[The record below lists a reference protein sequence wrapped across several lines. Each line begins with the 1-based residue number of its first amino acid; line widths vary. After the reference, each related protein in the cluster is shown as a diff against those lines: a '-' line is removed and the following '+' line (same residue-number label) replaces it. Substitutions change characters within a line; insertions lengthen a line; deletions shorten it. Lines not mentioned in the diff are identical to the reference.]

1 MNVTLKDELIARGY
15 SYHELVLDKIYK
27 RYLSTTG
34 ELIITKA
41 DYYDYPFISTAAKQ
55 ISKDKTLSYE
65 FATAHNIS
73 TPATIQTLD
82 KAIAHDFLTS
92 YKRVVVKPP
101 DMSGSKGLTVDITDT
116 GKLDDALE
124 RATFNNQPPL
134 VQEQFIG
141 EEVRMTILGGK
152 VQSIILRQ
160 TPRIIGDGVRSIA
173 QLIEKE
179 NEARQSLSFPLLTY
193 PQLDRTLIDDRLL
206 VDNSVLGKGE
216 VLELSRATMI
226 KKGASFY
233 GITDEIHTSYVA
245 IAEQLAAR
253 LSPSMLVVDFMI
265 RDYTMPA
272 LPGNYIF
279 LEFNTAPALEI
290 YSSLRAGDCP
300 DVIAKIA
307 DQVDIY
313 AATCG

>member
-15 SYHELVLDKIYK
+15 GYNELVLSKIYK
-27 RYLSTTG
+27 QFLSATG
-34 ELIITKA
+34 KLIIAKA
-41 DYYDYPFISTAAKQ
+41 DCYDYPFISAAAKK

-65 FATAHNIS
+65 FATTHNIS
-73 TPATIQTLD
+73 IPATVQTLD
-82 KAIAHDFLTS
+82 KAIARDFLMN
-92 YKRVVVKPP
+92 YRRVVVKPP
-101 DMSGSKGLTVDITDT
+101 DMSGSRGLTVDIIDAS
-116 GKLDDALE
+116 KLDKALE
-124 RATFNNQPPL
+124 NATFNNQPPL

-141 EEVRMTILGGK
+141 EEVRMTILAGK
-152 VQSIILRQ
+152 VQSVILRQ

-173 QLIEKE
+173 LLIEKE
-179 NEARQSLSFPLLTY
+179 NEARQSLSFPLLAY
-193 PQLDRTLIDDRLL
+193 PQLDHTLIDDRLL
-206 VDNSVLGKGE
+206 VDSSILAKGE

-233 GITDEIHTSYVA
+233 GITNEIHNSYVA
-245 IAEQLAAR
+245 IAEQMAAP

-265 RDYTMPA
+265 KDYTMPA
-272 LPGNYIF
+272 SPDNYIF

-307 DQVDIY
+307 DQVDMY
-313 AATCG
+313 ATTCG